1 MKNEELIISIVV
13 GYMLKLLRNNVNITS
28 HLKEFASIRHGNY
41 DEFIQLVNGEKP
53 FMVMYDNG
61 EIRTD
66 NFNQNNTCDFGMLIQ
81 SGPSLTKFYNEVKS
95 IYGSV
100 IDTDISDDIYK
111 KLVLFEISLRVHANN
126 NNLIQRYVIGDK
138 VTETTIENVIDKL
151 SKFKNL
157 SIDEIEKLHNG
168 RLFTNYVK
176 HKKSK
181 KFSSYQD
188 GINYFNDAYDVLLN
202 NQLTII

>member
-1 MKNEELIISIVV
+1 MKNKKLIISVVV
-13 GYMLKLLRNNVNITS
+13 GYMLKLLKNNVNIN
-28 HLKEFASIRHGNY
+28 KYKEEFAAIRHGNY
-41 DEFIQLVNGEKP
+41 DEFIQLVGGEKP
-53 FMVMYDNG
+53 FMVAYNG

-66 NFNQNNTCDFGMLIQ
+66 DFNQGNTCDVGMLIQ
-81 SGPSLTKFYNEVKS
+81 SGPSLKKFHKNVIS
-95 IYGSV
+95 IYGDV
-100 IDTDISDDIYK
+100 NDIDITDDIYG
-111 KLVLFEISLRVHANN
+111 KLVLFEISLRAHAKN
-126 NNLIQRYVIGDK
+126 NNLIGNK
-138 VTETTIENVIDKL
+138 ETIENIINKL

-157 SIDEIEKLHNG
+157 SNSEIEKLHNG

-188 GINYFNDAYDVLLN
+188 GINHFNDAYDVLLS

>member
-1 MKNEELIISIVV
+1 MIKMRNEELIISIVV
-13 GYMLKLLRNNVNITS
+13 GYMLKLLKNKVNITS
-28 HLKEFASIRHGNY
+28 HLKEFAAIRHGNY

-81 SGPSLTKFYNEVKS
+81 SGPSLIKFYKEVKS
-95 IYGSV
+95 IYGEV
-100 IDTDISDDIYK
+100 NDIDISDDIYK

-126 NNLIQRYVIGDK
+126 NNLIGNK
-138 VTETTIENVIDKL
+138 ETIENVINKL

-157 SIDEIEKLHNG
+157 STGEIEKLHNG

-188 GINYFNDAYDVLLN
+188 GINLFNEAYNVLIN
-202 NQLTII
+202 HQLTII

>member
-28 HLKEFASIRHGNY
+28 HLKEFSAIRHGNY

-53 FMVMYDNG
+53 FMVVYDNG

-66 NFNQNNTCDFGMLIQ
+66 NFTQNNTCDFGMLIQ
-81 SGPSLTKFYNEVKS
+81 SGPSLTKFYDEVKS
-95 IYGSV
+95 IYGSI

-126 NNLIQRYVIGDK
+126 NNLIGNK
-138 VTETTIENVIDKL
+138 ETIENVINKL

-188 GINYFNDAYDVLLN
+188 GISHFNDAYDILLN
-202 NQLTII
+202 HQLTII

>member
-13 GYMLKLLRNNVNITS
+13 GYMLKLLKNNVNITS
-28 HLKEFASIRHGNY
+28 HLKEFAAIRHGNY

-95 IYGSV
+95 IYGSI

-126 NNLIQRYVIGDK
+126 NNLIGNK
-138 VTETTIENVIDKL
+138 ETIENVIDKL

-157 SIDEIEKLHNG
+157 SSDEIEKLHNG

-188 GINYFNDAYDVLLN
+188 GINHFNEAYDVLLN
-202 NQLTII
+202 HQLTII

>member
-1 MKNEELIISIVV
+1 MKNEEPIISIVV
-13 GYMLKLLRNNVNITS
+13 GYMLKLLKNNVNITS
-28 HLKEFASIRHGNY
+28 HLKEFAAIRHGNY

-66 NFNQNNTCDFGMLIQ
+66 NFNQSNTCDFGMLIQ
-81 SGPSLTKFYNEVKS
+81 SGPSLIKFYNEVKS
-95 IYGSV
+95 IHGN
-100 IDTDISDDIYK
+100 INDTDISNDVYK

-126 NNLIQRYVIGDK
+126 NNLIGNK
-138 VTETTIENVIDKL
+138 ETIENVINKL
-151 SKFKNL
+151 STFKNL
-157 SIDEIEKLHNG
+157 STDEIEKLHNG
-168 RLFTNYVK
+168 RLFANYIK

-188 GINYFNDAYDVLLN
+188 GINHFNDAYDILVN
-202 NQLTII
+202 HQFKVQ

>member
-1 MKNEELIISIVV
+1 
-13 GYMLKLLRNNVNITS
+13 MLKLLKNNVNITS
-28 HLKEFASIRHGNY
+28 HSKEFSAIRHGNY

-81 SGPSLTKFYNEVKS
+81 SGPSLTKFFNDVKS
-95 IYGSV
+95 IYGNV
-100 IDTDISDDIYK
+100 NDVDISDDIYK

-126 NNLIQRYVIGDK
+126 NNLIGNK
-138 VTETTIENVIDKL
+138 ETIENVINKL
-151 SKFKNL
+151 SAFKNL
-157 SIDEIEKLHNG
+157 STDEIGNLHNG
-168 RLFTNYVK
+168 RLFTNYIK

-188 GINYFNDAYDVLLN
+188 GINKFNEAYDILIKH
-202 NQLTII
+202 QLTII

>member
-1 MKNEELIISIVV
+1 MWLKELIISIVV
-13 GYMLKLLRNNVNITS
+13 GYMLKLLKNKNITS
-28 HLKEFASIRHGNY
+28 HLKEFAAIRHGNY

-66 NFNQNNTCDFGMLIQ
+66 NFTQNNTCDFGMLIQ
-81 SGPSLTKFYNEVKS
+81 SGPSLMKFYKEVKS
-95 IYGSV
+95 IYGV
-100 IDTDISDDIYK
+100 VNDIDISDDIYK
-111 KLVLFEISLRVHANN
+111 KLVLFEIYLRVHANN
-126 NNLIQRYVIGDK
+126 NNLIGNK
-138 VTETTIENVIDKL
+138 ETIENVINKL

-157 SIDEIEKLHNG
+157 STGEIEKLHNG

-181 KFSSYQD
+181 KFSSYKD
-188 GINYFNDAYDVLLN
+188 GRWKN
-202 NQLTII
+202 

>member
-1 MKNEELIISIVV
+1 MNKNEELMPIVVVV
-13 GYMLKLLRNNVNITS
+13 GYMLKLLKNNVNIIS
-28 HLKEFASIRHGNY
+28 HLKEFAAIRHGNY

-61 EIRTD
+61 KIRTD

-95 IYGSV
+95 KYGEI
-100 IDTDISDDIYK
+100 IDIDISDDIYK
-111 KLVLFEISLRVHANN
+111 KMALFEISLRVHANN
-126 NNLIQRYVIGDK
+126 FNLICSK
-138 VTETTIENVIDKL
+138 EKIENVIDKL
-151 SKFKNL
+151 SKFKKL
-157 SIDEIEKLHNG
+157 STDEIEKLHNG

-176 HKKSK
+176 HNKKNK

-188 GINYFNDAYDVLLN
+188 GIIDFNDSYNVLIDKK
-202 NQLTII
+202 LTIF

>member
-13 GYMLKLLRNNVNITS
+13 GYMLKLLKNNVNINS
-28 HLKEFASIRHGNY
+28 HMKEFAAIRHGNY

-66 NFNQNNTCDFGMLIQ
+66 NFTQNNTCDFGMLIQ
-81 SGPSLTKFYNEVKS
+81 SGHSLTKFYDEVKS
-95 IYGSV
+95 IYGSI
-100 IDTDISDDIYK
+100 IDIDISDDIYK

-126 NNLIQRYVIGDK
+126 NNLIGNK
-138 VTETTIENVIDKL
+138 ETIEIVIDKL

-188 GINYFNDAYDVLLN
+188 GINHFNEAYDVLLN
-202 NQLTII
+202 HQLTII

>member
-13 GYMLKLLRNNVNITS
+13 GYMLKLLKNNVNITS
-28 HLKEFASIRHGNY
+28 HLKEFAAIRHGNY

-81 SGPSLTKFYNEVKS
+81 SGPSLTKFFNDVKS
-95 IYGSV
+95 IYGNV
-100 IDTDISDDIYK
+100 NDVDISDDIYK

-126 NNLIQRYVIGDK
+126 NNLIVNK
-138 VTETTIENVIDKL
+138 ETIENVIDKL

-157 SIDEIEKLHNG
+157 SSDEIEKLHNG
-168 RLFTNYVK
+168 RLFTNYIK

-188 GINYFNDAYDVLLN
+188 GINHFNEAYDVLLKH
-202 NQLTII
+202 QLTII

>member
-1 MKNEELIISIVV
+1 MRNEELIISIVV
-13 GYMLKLLRNNVNITS
+13 GYMLKLLKNKVNITS
-28 HLKEFASIRHGNY
+28 HLKEFAAIRHGNY

-81 SGPSLTKFYNEVKS
+81 SGPSLIKFYKEVKS
-95 IYGSV
+95 IYGEV
-100 IDTDISDDIYK
+100 NDIDISDDIYK

-126 NNLIQRYVIGDK
+126 NNLIGNK
-138 VTETTIENVIDKL
+138 ETIENVINKL

-157 SIDEIEKLHNG
+157 STGEIEKLHNG

-188 GINYFNDAYDVLLN
+188 GINLFNEAYNVLIN
-202 NQLTII
+202 HQLTII

>member
-13 GYMLKLLRNNVNITS
+13 GYMLKLLKNNININS
-28 HLKEFASIRHGNY
+28 HMKEFASIRHGNY

-53 FMVMYDNG
+53 FMVMYDSG

-66 NFNQNNTCDFGMLIQ
+66 NFNQNNTSDFGMLIQ

-111 KLVLFEISLRVHANN
+111 KLVLFEISLRVHAKN
-126 NNLIQRYVIGDK
+126 NNLIGNK
-138 VTETTIENVIDKL
+138 ETIENVIDKL

-188 GINYFNDAYDVLLN
+188 GINHFNEAYNVLLN
-202 NQLTII
+202 HQLTII

>member
-1 MKNEELIISIVV
+1 M
-13 GYMLKLLRNNVNITS
+13 
-28 HLKEFASIRHGNY
+28 
-41 DEFIQLVNGEKP
+41 
-53 FMVMYDNG
+53 
-61 EIRTD
+61 
-66 NFNQNNTCDFGMLIQ
+66 NNTCDFGMLIQ
-81 SGPSLTKFYNEVKS
+81 SGPSLTKFYKEVKS
-95 IYGSV
+95 IYGSI

-126 NNLIQRYVIGDK
+126 NNLIQQYVIGNK
-138 VTETTIENVIDKL
+138 ETQTKIENVIDKL

-157 SIDEIEKLHNG
+157 SVDEIEKLHNG

-188 GINYFNDAYDVLLN
+188 GTNHFNDAYDVLIN
-202 NQLTII
+202 HQLTII

>member
-1 MKNEELIISIVV
+1 MCERILRKNGKAVLFYGSSNIQELINEQIVV
-13 GYMLKLLRNNVNITS
+13 GYMLKLLKNNVNINS
-28 HLKEFASIRHGNY
+28 HMKEFAAIRHGNY

-53 FMVMYDNG
+53 FMVMYD
-61 EIRTD
+61 
-66 NFNQNNTCDFGMLIQ
+66 
-81 SGPSLTKFYNEVKS
+81 
-95 IYGSV
+95 
-100 IDTDISDDIYK
+100 K

-126 NNLIQRYVIGDK
+126 NNLIGNK
-138 VTETTIENVIDKL
+138 ETIENVIDKL

-157 SIDEIEKLHNG
+157 SVDEIEKFHNG

-188 GINYFNDAYDVLLN
+188 GTNHFNDAYDVLIN
-202 NQLTII
+202 HQLTII

>member
-1 MKNEELIISIVV
+1 MKNEELIISIVI
-13 GYMLKLLRNNVNITS
+13 GYMLKLLKNNVNINS
-28 HLKEFASIRHGNY
+28 HMKEFSAIRHGNY

-53 FMVMYDNG
+53 FMFMYDSG

-81 SGPSLTKFYNEVKS
+81 SGPSLTKFYDVVKS

-100 IDTDISDDIYK
+100 IDTDISDNIYK

-126 NNLIQRYVIGDK
+126 NNLIGNK
-138 VTETTIENVIDKL
+138 ETIENVINKL

-157 SIDEIEKLHNG
+157 SNGEIEKLHNG

-188 GINYFNDAYDVLLN
+188 GINHFNEAYNVLLN
-202 NQLTII
+202 HQLTII

>member
-1 MKNEELIISIVV
+1 MRNEELIISIVV
-13 GYMLKLLRNNVNITS
+13 GYMLKLLKNKVNITS
-28 HLKEFASIRHGNY
+28 HLKEFAAIRHGNY

-81 SGPSLTKFYNEVKS
+81 SGPSLIKFYKEVKS
-95 IYGSV
+95 IYGEV
-100 IDTDISDDIYK
+100 NDIDISDDIYK

-126 NNLIQRYVIGDK
+126 NISYEIK
-138 VTETTIENVIDKL
+138 ETIENVINKL

-157 SIDEIEKLHNG
+157 STGEIEKLHNG

-188 GINYFNDAYDVLLN
+188 GINLFNEAYNVLIN
-202 NQLTII
+202 HQLTII

>member
-13 GYMLKLLRNNVNITS
+13 GYMLKLLKNNVNITS
-28 HLKEFASIRHGNY
+28 HLKEFAAIRHGNY

-95 IYGSV
+95 IYGNV
-100 IDTDISDDIYK
+100 NDVDISDDIYK

-126 NNLIQRYVIGDK
+126 NNLIGNK
-138 VTETTIENVIDKL
+138 ETIEIVINKL
-151 SKFKNL
+151 SAFKNL
-157 SIDEIEKLHNG
+157 STDEIEKLHNG
-168 RLFTNYVK
+168 RLFTNYIK

-188 GINYFNDAYDVLLN
+188 GINQFNEAYDVLLKH
-202 NQLTII
+202 QLTII

>member
-13 GYMLKLLRNNVNITS
+13 GYMLKLLKNNVNITS
-28 HLKEFASIRHGNY
+28 HSKEFAAIRHGNY

-81 SGPSLTKFYNEVKS
+81 SDPSLTKFFNDVKS
-95 IYGSV
+95 IYGDV
-100 IDTDISDDIYK
+100 NDVDISDDIYK

-126 NNLIQRYVIGDK
+126 NNLIQQYVIGNK
-138 VTETTIENVIDKL
+138 ET
-151 SKFKNL
+151 
-157 SIDEIEKLHNG
+157 
-168 RLFTNYVK
+168 
-176 HKKSK
+176 
-181 KFSSYQD
+181 
-188 GINYFNDAYDVLLN
+188 
-202 NQLTII
+202 

>member
-13 GYMLKLLRNNVNITS
+13 GYMMKLLKNNIDIKS
-28 HLKEFASIRHGNY
+28 HQKEFAAIRHGNY
-41 DEFIQLVNGEKP
+41 DEFIQLVNGEIP
-53 FMVMYDNG
+53 FMVIYNNG

-81 SGPSLTKFYNEVKS
+81 SGPSLLKFYKEVKS
-95 IYGSV
+95 KYGEV
-100 IDTDISDDIYK
+100 NDVEISDDIYK

-138 VTETTIENVIDKL
+138 ETETTIENVIDKL

-157 SIDEIEKLHNG
+157 TSIEIEKLHKG
-168 RLFTNYVK
+168 RLFTNHVK

-181 KFSSYQD
+181 EFSSYQD
-188 GINYFNDAYDVLLN
+188 GIKHFNEAYDVLLN

>member
-1 MKNEELIISIVV
+1 MRNEELIISIVV
-13 GYMLKLLRNNVNITS
+13 GYMLKLLKNKVNITS
-28 HLKEFASIRHGNY
+28 HLKEFAAIRHGNY

-81 SGPSLTKFYNEVKS
+81 SGPSLIKFYKEVKS
-95 IYGSV
+95 IYGEV
-100 IDTDISDDIYK
+100 NDIDISDDIYK
-111 KLVLFEISLRVHANN
+111 KLVLFEISLSVHANN
-126 NNLIQRYVIGDK
+126 NNLIGNK
-138 VTETTIENVIDKL
+138 ETIENVIHKL

-157 SIDEIEKLHNG
+157 STGEIEKLHNG

-188 GINYFNDAYDVLLN
+188 GINLFNEAYNVLIN
-202 NQLTII
+202 HQLTII